1 MTELLTLKAYAKI
14 NLTLEVL
21 RQRKDTY
28 HEIESIVQ
36 TIDLNDTL
44 TFEHNDRITLECGTE
59 NMVSSDNLVIK
70 AAHLLKNMV
79 GYNEGVRILLV
90 KNIPISAGLG
100 GGSSDAATTL
110 RGLNLLWKLGLSV
123 RDLMPI
129 AAQLG
134 SDVPFFLRGG
144 TAMVQGRGERVRSL
158 PKPDLKRFLVVVPKI
173 TLPNKTS
180 SMYSRLSSD
189 SYSSGQLTRKLEA
202 RIRGGGDIPPQL
214 FFNVFDNLARDILPG
229 LGDYWDMLFS
239 LGIREIHLAGSGPA
253 LFTPVA
259 SEKQGVALK
268 AMLQSKCGLLIHL
281 VSPWQPL
288 VEG

>member
-1 MTELLTLKAYAKI
+1 
-14 NLTLEVL
+14 
-21 RQRKDTY
+21 
-28 HEIESIVQ
+28 
-36 TIDLNDTL
+36 
-44 TFEHNDRITLECGTE
+44 
-59 NMVSSDNLVIK
+59 
-70 AAHLLKNMV
+70 
-79 GYNEGVRILLV
+79 
-90 KNIPISAGLG
+90 
-100 GGSSDAATTL
+100 
-110 RGLNLLWKLGLSV
+110 LWKLGLSV